1 MKRKAI
7 QWLDNKI
14 TDDITKAELDIIE
27 FCKKCVRLFEVEEK
41 EDTSMLVE
49 VLDYLNEKAGTKYKP
64 VESNLKFIRARLKD
78 YSVADLKAV
87 VDRQVAKWNGTSMQ
101 MYLRPETLFN
111 ATKFE
116 TYHNGLDNK
125 KENKHNFTQ
134 REYSQEYLNSLFD
147 NVDEIEM

>member
-1 MKRKAI
+1 MKRKVI

-27 FCKKCVRLFEVEEK
+27 FCKKCVRVFEVEEK
-41 EDTSMLVE
+41 EDVSMLVE
-49 VLDYLNEKAGTKYKP
+49 VLGYLNEKAGTKYKP

-78 YSVADLKAV
+78 YCADDLKAV
-87 VDRQVAKWNGTSMQ
+87 VDKKCKEWKGTSMQ

-116 TYHNGLDNK
+116 TYHNGLENK
-125 KENKHNFTQ
+125 KDNRQKISQ
-134 REYSQEYLNSLFD
+134 REYGQQDFNGLFD
-147 NVDEIEM
+147 SLDDIEI

>member
-1 MKRKAI
+1 M
-7 QWLDNKI
+7 
-14 TDDITKAELDIIE
+14 
-27 FCKKCVRLFEVEEK
+27 KKCMACNSEIDDDCLYCPKCGAKVEEK
-41 EDTSMLVE
+41 EDVSMLVE
-49 VLDYLNEKAGTKYKP
+49 VLDYLNENAGTKYRP

-87 VDRQVAKWNGTSMQ
+87 VDRQVAKWKGTNMQ

>member
-1 MKRKAI
+1 MKSQTIKFLQSLLTSDRPKGECD
-7 QWLDNKI
+7 L
-14 TDDITKAELDIIE
+14 IE
-27 FCKKCVRLFEVEEK
+27 FAIRCVREHKVEEK

-49 VLDYLNEKAGTKYKP
+49 VLDYLNEKAGTKYRP

-87 VDRQVAKWNGTSMQ
+87 VDRQVAKWKGTSMQ

-116 TYHNGLDNK
+116 TYHNGLNTTCNNNTYSTVNK
-125 KENKHNFTQ
+125 SRSDTTTQ
-134 REYSQEYLNSLFD
+134 TGIGVFKL
-147 NVDEIEM
+147 

>member
-1 MKRKAI
+1 MKSATIKHL
-7 QWLDNKI
+7 QSLI
-14 TDDITKAELDIIE
+14 TDETP
-27 FCKKCVRLFEVEEK
+27 KKTCDLLQFAIRCVREHKVEEK

-49 VLDYLNEKAGTKYKP
+49 VIEYLNEKAGTKYKT

-87 VDRQVAKWNGTSMQ
+87 VDRQVAKWKGTSMQ

-116 TYHNGLDNK
+116 TYHNGLNTTCNNTYSAVNK
-125 KENKHNFTQ
+125 SRSDTTTQ
-134 REYSQEYLNSLFD
+134 TGIGVFKL
-147 NVDEIEM
+147 

>member
-1 MKRKAI
+1 MKSETIKYL
-7 QWLDNKI
+7 QSLI
-14 TDDITKAELDIIE
+14 TDETPKKTCDLIE
-27 FCKKCVRLFEVEEK
+27 FAIRCVREHKVEEK

-49 VLDYLNEKAGTKYKP
+49 VLGYLNEKAGTKYRP

-87 VDRQVAKWNGTSMQ
+87 VDRQVAKWKGTSMQ

>member
-1 MKRKAI
+1 MKSATIKFLQSFLTADRPKGECD
-7 QWLDNKI
+7 L
-14 TDDITKAELDIIE
+14 IE
-27 FCKKCVRLFEVEEK
+27 FAIKCVREHNVEEK
-41 EDTSMLVE
+41 EDASMLVE
-49 VLDYLNEKAGTKYKP
+49 VLEYLNENAGTKYRP

-87 VDRQVAKWNGTSMQ
+87 VDRQVAKWKGTSMQ

>member
-1 MKRKAI
+1 MKSATIKFLQSLLTPDRPKGECD
-7 QWLDNKI
+7 L
-14 TDDITKAELDIIE
+14 IE
-27 FCKKCVRLFEVEEK
+27 FAIRCVREHKVEEK

-49 VLDYLNEKAGTKYKP
+49 VLDYLNEKAGTKYRP

-87 VDRQVAKWNGTSMQ
+87 VDRQVAKWKGTSMQ